1 MTSSDFAFPDFF
13 YYPPYFTVQP
23 TPETFRKQCELWK
36 SLVLRCAPP
45 RHGTSSIIRLFI
57 NHLTSSR
64 PVRAS
69 PPSSSPLPDD
79 RSTPARA
86 RARALVPPLPPRRRY
101 CAHHA
106 LFVLNLDDVS
116 LPLFDNPNVKRR
128 LTLDARRTFVDAL
141 VADGNATWLDD
152 DGGDDGKHRALILWR
167 SVPEWG
173 ERLMQWARDGGREGA
188 VVTIDEIR
196 ARPFSSITLVP
207 VRPRRRGERRFLR
220 TFSPGARSFLSA
232 QGPSVSTF
240 DPTTHFDSTADAFEL
255 RPSGNRRRDAGVGG
269 REGRERR
276 RGDHPARGEESA
288 ARGEGRGD
296 RGHRRGRHR
305 G

>member
-13 YYPPYFTVQP
+13 DYPPYFTVQP

-45 RHGTSSIIRLFI
+45 RHGTSPIHRLFI

-86 RARALVPPLPPRRRY
+86 RARALVPPPPPRRRY

-116 LPLFDNPNVKRR
+116 LPLFDNPNVKVRSISRR
-128 LTLDARRTFVDAL
+128 SPYDRVG
-141 VADGNATWLDD
+141 VVNAD
-152 DGGDDGKHRALILWR
+152 
-167 SVPEWG
+167 P
-173 ERLMQWARDGGREGA
+173 
-188 VVTIDEIR
+188 
-196 ARPFSSITLVP
+196 
-207 VRPRRRGERRFLR
+207 
-220 TFSPGARSFLSA
+220 
-232 QGPSVSTF
+232 
-240 DPTTHFDSTADAFEL
+240 
-255 RPSGNRRRDAGVGG
+255 
-269 REGRERR
+269 
-276 RGDHPARGEESA
+276 
-288 ARGEGRGD
+288 
-296 RGHRRGRHR
+296 
-305 G
+305 

>member
-13 YYPPYFTVQP
+13 DYPPYFTVQP

-36 SLVLRCAPP
+36 SLVL
-45 RHGTSSIIRLFI
+45 
-57 NHLTSSR
+57 
-64 PVRAS
+64 
-69 PPSSSPLPDD
+69 
-79 RSTPARA
+79 
-86 RARALVPPLPPRRRY
+86 RY

-196 ARPFSSITLVP
+196 EKGGGMPEL
-207 VRPRRRGERRFLR
+207 
-220 TFSPGARSFLSA
+220 
-232 QGPSVSTF
+232 
-240 DPTTHFDSTADAFEL
+240 ADAKDGSGVEEIIL
-255 RPSGNRRRDAGVGG
+255 R
-269 REGRERR
+269 
-276 RGDHPARGEESA
+276 A
-288 ARGEGRGD
+288 ARNLQLAGKAAVIEGTAGD
-296 RGHRRGRHR
+296 DTGVKFF
-305 G
+305 